1 MKMFKHITTQ
11 PFIFATGLA
20 ALIHSTWSLGT
31 LFSGYAPDFGTWQW
45 LAWIAPALLIAFALD
60 VGQISTSGQIRQ
72 HGLTVTGSLTFG
84 VFALATYYL
93 QWLYIAH
100 HMPLLELAPGISPAH
115 RDAALWLRDMGMW
128 FIPALLPL
136 STLLY
141 TFSGKRGQQL
151 VETVEH
157 EPTDTTDEFAEL
169 PERLQ
174 HTAECPNCDW
184 QSVPKDTELSA
195 KQALS
200 GHRSHCKARHELS
213 VNGATHAHV
222 E

>member
-1 MKMFKHITTQ
+1 MKMFRHITTQ

-31 LFSGYAPDFGTWQW
+31 LFSGYAPEFGTLNW

-72 HGLTVTGSLTFG
+72 HGLTVTGGLTFG

-100 HMPLLELAPGISPAH
+100 HMPQLELAPGISPSH

-141 TFSGKRGQQL
+141 TFSGKHSHQPPQT
-151 VETVEH
+151 EQP
-157 EPTDTTDEFAEL
+157 EPAVQPAEFVDL
-169 PERLQ
+169 PGDLQ
-174 HTAECPNCDW
+174 HTSECDDCGW
-184 QSVPKDTELSA
+184 QSVPKDTPLSA
-195 KQALS
+195 KRALS
-200 GHRSHCKARHELS
+200 SHRTHCKARHELS
-213 VNGATHAHV
+213 VNGAAHAHV